1 LEGLGNLGYS
11 SSIRIALV
19 GFGSVG
25 RALARLIAYKW
36 DFIRSRWGVDV
47 RVVGVV
53 DSRGMALKADG
64 FTVEELLKLVSLPR
78 SSVSSFKPLRS

>member
-1 LEGLGNLGYS
+1 
-11 SSIRIALV
+11 LV

-64 FTVEELLKLVSLPR
+64 SRSRSYLSWLAYRVQVYQALNPTVSITLI
-78 SSVSSFKPLRS
+78 